1 MIRSYYIDERVR
13 FVDFWDRTI
22 SVILFHFH
30 RGKQCRQNTVP
41 SLASFEAINSPNNTK
56 SRNKNPIETIER
68 NIPAKIFF
76 LSNHTDLSH
85 PRTRSN
91 IVTRSRGQR
100 RFPGIVIT
108 TFKRRRVNSV
118 EWGPLCPFPSVL
130 LSSVLCFT
138 TSARHG
144 LRLWET
150 PSGRCQHLTLSD
162 HFFSSLFFI
171 FINIIAYPPNF
182 SKRRF
187 RYSIFSLYPSHFSF
201 FFFYPFCVQLL
212 PATPEG
218 IVVNEEG
225 SVLQWL
231 LRVAPRRRTVIEKLA
246 GGFKPLDILLREFD

>member
-1 MIRSYYIDERVR
+1 MR

-138 TSARHG
+138 TSAHHG

-162 HFFSSLFFI
+162 HFFSSLFFYFYQYHRLSSKLFETSISI
-171 FINIIAYPPNF
+171 FD
-182 SKRRF
+182 
-187 RYSIFSLYPSHFSF
+187 IFSLS
-201 FFFYPFCVQLL
+201 
-212 PATPEG
+212 
-218 IVVNEEG
+218 
-225 SVLQWL
+225 
-231 LRVAPRRRTVIEKLA
+231 
-246 GGFKPLDILLREFD
+246 

>member
-138 TSARHG
+138 TSAHHG

-201 FFFYPFCVQLL
+201 FFLL
-212 PATPEG
+212 SFLRPTFARNSRRNCRKWG
-218 IVVNEEG
+218 GVG
-225 SVLQWL
+225 SS
-231 LRVAPRRRTVIEKLA
+231 VAPLSCASEKNSH
-246 GGFKPLDILLREFD
+246 

>member
-138 TSARHG
+138 TSAHHG

-162 HFFSSLFFI
+162 HFFSSLFFLFLSI
-171 FINIIAYPPNF
+171 SSPILQTFRNVDFDIRYFLFILVTF
-182 SKRRF
+182 LF
-187 RYSIFSLYPSHFSF
+187 FSF
-201 FFFYPFCVQLL
+201 IISASNFCPQLQKEL
-212 PATPEG
+212 
-218 IVVNEEG
+218 
-225 SVLQWL
+225 S
-231 LRVAPRRRTVIEKLA
+231 
-246 GGFKPLDILLREFD
+246 